1 MDKGKWGNCEE
12 SQFQEYKHQFSRFNN
27 DVIESIKNSKT
38 QIKLKILPEL
48 QVEIEKNHALISE
61 MMAKDTSFLLEDSG
75 KIHFD

>member
-1 MDKGKWGNCEE
+1 MDKSKWGNCEE

>member
-75 KIHFD
+75 KTHFD

>member
-1 MDKGKWGNCEE
+1 MDKVKWGNCEE

-75 KIHFD
+75 KTHFD